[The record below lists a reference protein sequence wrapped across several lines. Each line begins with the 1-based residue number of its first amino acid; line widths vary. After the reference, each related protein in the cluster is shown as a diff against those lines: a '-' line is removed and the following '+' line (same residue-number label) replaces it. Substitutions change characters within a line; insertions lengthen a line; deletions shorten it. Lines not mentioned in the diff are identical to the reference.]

1 MRVYYFIKLLC
12 KRNRCKV
19 PRNAWSTLSSRE
31 ASVIATVAVSERSW
45 VSCCHSNSSPGV
57 LSCSPSLPRSSLN
70 TCQELNWPFVSRCK
84 WGAGSGVLGP
94 RREHVPAGTALAS
107 FLPFCSVSPST
118 SPPAQ
123 VCTFSTS
130 TDEKD
135 KALRRTLRC
144 PGSRRDLVGK
154 LDWTTSPEFQ
164 QLIGPPSSTQMPRT
178 EPWASLGIF
187 VCTLGESACLGL
199 HRLCRYHAPTRSI
212 LPASRGLSR
221 QHRAP
226 EASGEVLASG
236 RRTYDSLSQ
245 AGACDQG

>member
-1 MRVYYFIKLLC
+1 MMRVYYFIKLLC

-19 PRNAWSTLSSRE
+19 PRNAWSTLSLRE

-123 VCTFSTS
+123 ERDCICINGLPPLGLLRIYRIATPWWTLFPPAPKPVAASCVWFRSCFFWNNLTPSQLLVSLFNQR
-130 TDEKD
+130 KRRQRY
-135 KALRRTLRC
+135 ALLELVKRC
-144 PGSRRDLVGK
+144 GSYCSETQCLVG
-154 LDWTTSPEFQ
+154 PQRPFQ
-164 QLIGPPSSTQMPRT
+164 M
-178 EPWASLGIF
+178 
-187 VCTLGESACLGL
+187 
-199 HRLCRYHAPTRSI
+199 
-212 LPASRGLSR
+212 
-221 QHRAP
+221 
-226 EASGEVLASG
+226 
-236 RRTYDSLSQ
+236 SQ
-245 AGACDQG
+245 